1 MTVYE
6 DLKWRGKNMTR
17 NAETL
22 MALHTHTH
30 TQTGRD

>member
-1 MTVYE
+1 M
-6 DLKWRGKNMTR
+6 LKGEWLKMEQ

-30 TQTGRD
+30 THKLDGINK